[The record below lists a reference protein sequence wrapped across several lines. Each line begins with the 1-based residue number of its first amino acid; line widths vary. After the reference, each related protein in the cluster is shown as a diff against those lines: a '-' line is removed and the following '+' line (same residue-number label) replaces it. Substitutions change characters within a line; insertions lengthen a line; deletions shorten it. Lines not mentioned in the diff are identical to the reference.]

1 MTASPQKTVGVIGG
15 GLAGLAAGCALADAG
30 FRVTLFERRPYL
42 GGRASS
48 YEHPGTGEVVDN
60 CQHVLLAC
68 CTNLVRFYDQLG
80 VSDKIR
86 WFDELTFLEPGG
98 RASRMAPSFLPAPLH
113 NVPAFL
119 SAKML
124 NLKDKLGIARAMAEM
139 SRGLPE
145 DSSEDF
151 LTWLKRNKQTAQ
163 AIERFWKV
171 VLVSALNE
179 DLERMSVRYAAQVF
193 RESFMKSAA
202 AGKMGLPSIPLSD
215 LYGSAIE
222 YIRARGGQVLL
233 RSSVTAI
240 GPKENSVGVLGPG

>member
-1 MTASPQKTVGVIGG
+1 MTPRPIEGSTVAIAGG
-15 GLAGLAAGCALADAG
+15 GLAGLAAGCALSSAG
-30 FRVTLFERRPYL
+30 YRVTLFERRPYL

-124 NLKDKLGIARAMAEM
+124 NLKD
-139 SRGLPE
+139 
-145 DSSEDF
+145 
-151 LTWLKRNKQTAQ
+151 
-163 AIERFWKV
+163 
-171 VLVSALNE
+171 
-179 DLERMSVRYAAQVF
+179 
-193 RESFMKSAA
+193 
-202 AGKMGLPSIPLSD
+202 
-215 LYGSAIE
+215 
-222 YIRARGGQVLL
+222 
-233 RSSVTAI
+233 
-240 GPKENSVGVLGPG
+240 